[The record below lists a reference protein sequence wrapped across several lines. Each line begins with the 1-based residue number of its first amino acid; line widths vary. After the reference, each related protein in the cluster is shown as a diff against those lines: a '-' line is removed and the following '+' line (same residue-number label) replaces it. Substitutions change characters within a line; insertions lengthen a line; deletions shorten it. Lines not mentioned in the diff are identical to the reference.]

1 MCFTLVGG
9 GGGVDLLD
17 SLRIVS
23 VIKLLY
29 NHPTHYR
36 HNPIPYIAKTR
47 LSSAHQNLAPSVK
60 IIRKVGLYF
69 QDVWLAAVP
78 CTCWVRIGLDSDRGS
93 GEIEKGKH
101 LDQGLKIVETFYI
114 CRNTFCWG
122 LWKLTRAAA
131 PFNNQNVYSRTSPLP
146 PGLREVSEYLNI
158 SPFARISSLRIF
170 ENQENIWIHRQQPP
184 PPQESEQRLTK
195 SPLPR
200 RESIRGRFLYTS
212 LLIISFTVQNSLIQ
226 KVGKKE
232 LQLYEL
238 V

>member
-146 PGLREVSEYLNI
+146 RPRGGVRISKYIAICQNILAQNIWKSGEYLNTSTAAS
-158 SPFARISSLRIF
+158 SPPRKWTKTDQIPSSSKGINTRQIL
-170 ENQENIWIHRQQPP
+170 IH
-184 PPQESEQRLTK
+184 
-195 SPLPR
+195 
-200 RESIRGRFLYTS
+200 
-212 LLIISFTVQNSLIQ
+212 
-226 KVGKKE
+226 
-232 LQLYEL
+232 
-238 V
+238 

>member
-146 PGLREVSEYLNI
+146 RPRGGVRISKYIAICQNILAQNIWKSGEYLNTSTAAS
-158 SPFARISSLRIF
+158 SPPRKWTKTDQIPLFL
-170 ENQENIWIHRQQPP
+170 EGNQYQAD
-184 PPQESEQRLTK
+184 S
-195 SPLPR
+195 
-200 RESIRGRFLYTS
+200 YT
-212 LLIISFTVQNSLIQ
+212 
-226 KVGKKE
+226 
-232 LQLYEL
+232 L
-238 V
+238 VYW